1 MTKITKFF
9 RASWVAIATIGGFLV
24 LIVAYGFR
32 KFREGKAIGEAEGV
46 ADAAK
51 ERIEEDRQG
60 VRDAKEAR
68 DGGELF
74 RRARKWTE
82 KDRK

>member
-1 MTKITKFF
+1 MGYIAKWLK
-9 RASWVAIATIGGFLV
+9 ASWGAIATIGAFLA
-24 LIVAYGFR
+24 LIAAYGYR
-32 KFREGKAIGEAEGV
+32 KFREGKALGEAEGA

-60 VRDAKEAR
+60 VRDAEKAR

-82 KDRK
+82 KK

>member
-1 MTKITKFF
+1 MGYIKKWFK
-9 RASWVAIATIGGFLV
+9 ASWLALAAIGGFLA
-24 LIVAYGFR
+24 LIVAYGYR
-32 KFREGKAIGEAEGV
+32 KFREGKALGEAEGV

-60 VRDAKEAR
+60 VQEAKKAR

-74 RRARKWTE
+74 RRARKWTK
-82 KDRK
+82 KDGK